1 MLDQDEPFSREE
13 IEALEQ
19 EFMQQPPILQLS
31 DDLSEPPPPKA
42 EPNFE
47 LKPLP
52 KHLKYAY
59 LDENKIYH
67 IIISGN
73 HSKEEEDKLL
83 NVIGAHREAIG
94 YSLYDLKGIS

>member
-1 MLDQDEPFSREE
+1 
-13 IEALEQ
+13 
-19 EFMQQPPILQLS
+19 
-31 DDLSEPPPPKA
+31 
-42 EPNFE
+42 
-47 LKPLP
+47 
-52 KHLKYAY
+52 LKYAY

-94 YSLYDLKGIS
+94 YSLNDLKGIS